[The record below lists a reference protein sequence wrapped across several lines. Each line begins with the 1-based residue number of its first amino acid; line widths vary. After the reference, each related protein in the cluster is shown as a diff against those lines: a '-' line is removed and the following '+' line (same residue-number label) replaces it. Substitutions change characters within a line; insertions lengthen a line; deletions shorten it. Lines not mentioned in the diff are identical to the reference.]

1 MNVAIT
7 GANRG
12 IGLELTR
19 QYLAKGATVY
29 AGARRPDEAAE
40 LKALGEGAKGKL
52 VVAECDVSR
61 DESVAKFAAAVGDAA
76 IDLLIN
82 NAGVMGKSGT
92 VAKLDLDDAL
102 STIAVNALGAL
113 RVTKALLPAIAR
125 SEGKKILHVSSGMGS
140 IGDNTSGGWYGYR
153 MSKAALNMA
162 SRSLA
167 MELKGQG
174 IVSVVINPG
183 WVQTDMGGPSASI
196 TVEESAKKIIAR
208 VEGLTMADT
217 GTFLDYKGG
226 TWEW

>member
-19 QYLAKGATVY
+19 QLLAKGATVY
-29 AGARRPDEAAE
+29 AGARRPEEATE
-40 LKALGEGAKGKL
+40 LKALGEGAKGGL
-52 VVAECDVSR
+52 VVAECDVSS
-61 DESVAKFAAAVGDAA
+61 DESVAKFTAAVGDAA

-82 NAGVMGKSGT
+82 NAGVMGKSGP

-102 STIAVNALGAL
+102 STIAVNAVGAL
-113 RVTKALLPAIAR
+113 RVTKALLPAVAK

-217 GTFLDYKGG
+217 GKFLDYKGG

>member
-1 MNVAIT
+1 MKVAIT

-12 IGLELTR
+12 IGLELAR
-19 QYLAKGATVY
+19 QYLAKGATVF
-29 AGARRPDEAAE
+29 AGARRPEEAAE
-40 LKALGEGAKGKL
+40 LKALGEGAL
-52 VVAECDVSR
+52 IVAECDVSS
-61 DESVAKFAAAVGDAA
+61 DESVAKFAGAVGDAA

-82 NAGVMGKSGT
+82 NAGVMGKSGPLAR
-92 VAKLDLDDAL
+92 VDLDDAL
-102 STIAVNALGAL
+102 STIAVNAVGAL
-113 RVTKALLPAIAR
+113 RVTKALLPAVAR
-125 SEGKKILHVSSGMGS
+125 SEGKKLLHVSSGMGS

-167 MELKGQG
+167 MDLKGQG

-196 TVEESAKKIIAR
+196 SVEESAKKIIAR

-217 GTFLDYKGG
+217 GKFLDYKGG